1 MYTTATQPILSYIE
15 IPLNGHM
22 SCLFKMQVGI
32 DDLAIYVPKLYVDY
46 KDFAE
51 ARGIAP
57 QKLEYGIGIKK
68 MALVDI
74 NQDPACMA
82 ANACLK
88 LMQRNR
94 LHPQDIGRMYV
105 ATESALDESKAMNSF
120 VIGML
125 EQVYGEAS
133 FEHAGGI
140 ECKFAC
146 VSGSYALYDNAN
158 WIRAEESNDKAAV
171 VIVSDIAKYD
181 IGSSGEYTQGA
192 GAVAMLIKE
201 NPRLLAFDK
210 KVTSTIIKNE
220 YDFYRP
226 CGKET
231 PLVNGNYSNVLYLI
245 QVKKAFD
252 SYKEKAIRTGLIHL
266 NEGESITDH
275 IDLFSVHLP
284 FRKMGEKALVY
295 LLRHEWRH
303 LPRWKHVIKE
313 IGMEEPIPKDPRGT
327 IESILADSE
336 FMKADEK
343 FRRTFL
349 QTSFYREVFEKKMAS
364 SLEASAIIGNLYTA
378 SMYMG
383 FRSLL
388 EFEYKKGTKLENKRV
403 GFGSYGSGSSAMV
416 FSGVIQPEYK
426 EIVQRMNLEEEIG
439 PRRKLSMN
447 EYERLRENSR
457 DFDDSL
463 LRTNKE
469 FVLVKI
475 GGTTADKAGLRE
487 YSYTN

>member
-1 MYTTATQPILSYIE
+1 MP
-15 IPLNGHM
+15 
-22 SCLFKMQVGI
+22 VGI
-32 DDLAIYVPKLYVDY
+32 DDLAIYVPKLYIDY

-51 ARGIAP
+51 ARGIDP
-57 QKLEYGIGIKK
+57 RKLEYGIGVKK
-68 MALVDI
+68 MALVDT

-88 LMQRNR
+88 LMQKNHM
-94 LHPQDIGRMYV
+94 HPEDIGRMYV
-105 ATESALDESKAMNSF
+105 ATESGLDESKAMNSF

-125 EQVYGEAS
+125 EQVYGESS

-146 VSGSYALYDNAN
+146 VSGSYALYDNTN
-158 WIRAEESNDKAAV
+158 WIRADENNGKAAI

-181 IGSSGEYTQGA
+181 IGSAGEYTQGA

-201 NPRLLAFDK
+201 DPRLLAFDQ

-231 PLVNGNYSNVLYLI
+231 PVVNGNYSNLLYLI
-245 QVKKAFD
+245 QVRKAFD
-252 SYKEKAIRTGLIHL
+252 SYKEKAIRTGLIQL
-266 NEGESITDH
+266 KDGESITDH

-284 FRKMGEKALVY
+284 YRRMGEKALAY
-295 LLRHEWRH
+295 LLRHEWRY
-303 LPRWKHVIKE
+303 LPRWNQVLKE
-313 IGMEEPIPKDPRGT
+313 VGLQETVPKDPRGT
-327 IESILADSE
+327 IESILADTE

-343 FRRTFL
+343 FRRAFM
-349 QTSFYREVFEKKMAS
+349 QTSFYNEVFEKKMAS
-364 SLEASAIIGNLYTA
+364 SLEASTIIGNLYTA

-388 EFEYKKGTKLENKRV
+388 EFEYRKGTDLESKRV

-416 FSGVIQPEYK
+416 FTGLIQSEYK
-426 EIVQRMNLEEEIG
+426 ETVEGMNLEEEIG
-439 PRRKLSMN
+439 PRKKISID
-447 EYERLRENSR
+447 EYERLRGNETN
-457 DFDDSL
+457 FDTSL
-463 LRTNKE
+463 LPAHKE

-475 GGTTADKAGLRE
+475 GGTTADKAGFRE
-487 YSYTN
+487 YNFTN

>member
-1 MYTTATQPILSYIE
+1 MP
-15 IPLNGHM
+15 
-22 SCLFKMQVGI
+22 VGI
-32 DDLAIYVPKLYVDY
+32 DDLAIYVPKLYIDY

-51 ARGIAP
+51 ARGIDP
-57 QKLEYGIGIKK
+57 RKLEYGIGVKK
-68 MALVDI
+68 MALVDT

-88 LMQRNR
+88 LMQKNH
-94 LHPQDIGRMYV
+94 LHPEDIGRMYV
-105 ATESALDESKAMNSF
+105 ATESGLDESKAMNSF

-125 EQVYGEAS
+125 EQVYGESS

-146 VSGSYALYDNAN
+146 VSGSYALYDNTN
-158 WIRAEESNDKAAV
+158 WIRADENNGKAAI

-181 IGSSGEYTQGA
+181 IGSAGEYTQGA

-201 NPRLLAFDK
+201 NPRLLAFDQ

-231 PLVNGNYSNVLYLI
+231 PVVNGNYSNLLYLI
-245 QVKKAFD
+245 QVRKAFD
-252 SYKEKAIRTGLIHL
+252 SYKEKAIRTGLIQL
-266 NEGESITDH
+266 KDGESITDH

-284 FRKMGEKALVY
+284 YRRMGEKALAY
-295 LLRHEWRH
+295 LLRHEWRY
-303 LPRWKHVIKE
+303 LPRWNQVIKE
-313 IGMEEPIPKDPRGT
+313 VGLQETLPKDPRGT
-327 IESILADSE
+327 IESILADTE
-336 FMKADEK
+336 FMKTDEK
-343 FRRTFL
+343 FRRAFM
-349 QTSFYREVFEKKMAS
+349 QTSFYNEVFEKKMAS
-364 SLEASAIIGNLYTA
+364 SLEASTIIGNLYTA

-388 EFEYKKGTKLENKRV
+388 EFEYRKGTDLESKRV

-416 FSGVIQPEYK
+416 FTGLIQSEYK
-426 EIVQRMNLEEEIG
+426 EIVEGMNLEKEIG
-439 PRRKLSMN
+439 PRKKISID
-447 EYERLRENSR
+447 EYERLRGKETN
-457 DFDDSL
+457 FDTSL
-463 LRTNKE
+463 LPVHKE

-475 GGTTADKAGLRE
+475 GGTTADKAGFRE
-487 YSYTN
+487 YNFTN

>member
-1 MYTTATQPILSYIE
+1 
-15 IPLNGHM
+15 
-22 SCLFKMQVGI
+22 MQVGI
-32 DDLAIYVPKLYVDY
+32 DDLAIYVPKLYLDY
-46 KDFAE
+46 KDFAN

-68 MALVDI
+68 MALVDA

-88 LMQRNR
+88 LMQRNQLR
-94 LHPQDIGRMYV
+94 PQDLGRMYV
-105 ATESALDESKAMNSF
+105 ATESALDEAKAMNSF
-120 VIGML
+120 IIGML
-125 EQVYGEAS
+125 EQVYGENS

-158 WIRAEESNDKAAV
+158 WIRAQENDGKAAI

-201 NPRLLAFDK
+201 NPRLLAFDQ
-210 KVTSTIIKNE
+210 KVASTIIKNE

-226 CGKET
+226 FGKET
-231 PLVNGNYSNVLYLI
+231 PLVNGNYSNLLYLI

-252 SYKEKAIRTGLIHL
+252 SYKEKAIKTGLVQIRD
-266 NEGESITDH
+266 GESVTDY
-275 IDLFSVHLP
+275 IDLFCVHLP
-284 FRKMGEKALVY
+284 YRKMGEKALAY

-303 LPRWKHVIKE
+303 LPRWKQVIKE
-313 IGMEEPIPKDPRGT
+313 VGMEEPLPKDPRGT
-327 IESILADSE
+327 IESILADTE
-336 FMKADEK
+336 FMQADEK
-343 FRRTFL
+343 FRRAFIR
-349 QTSFYREVFEKKMAS
+349 TSFYNEVFEKKVAS

-388 EFEYKKGTKLENKRV
+388 EFEYKKGTDLEGKRV

-416 FSGVIQPEYK
+416 FSGVMQPGYK
-426 EIVQRMNLEEEIG
+426 QVVKRMNLEEEMG
-439 PRRKLSMN
+439 PRKKLSME
-447 EYERLRENSR
+447 EYMKLHENGR
-457 DFDDSL
+457 NFNDSL
-463 LRTNKE
+463 SEPHEE
-469 FVLVKI
+469 FILVKI
-475 GGTTADKAGLRE
+475 GGKTADKAGLRE
-487 YSYTN
+487 YTYIN

>member
-1 MYTTATQPILSYIE
+1 
-15 IPLNGHM
+15 M
-22 SCLFKMQVGI
+22 SVGI

-51 ARGIAP
+51 ARGIDP
-57 QKLEYGIGIKK
+57 HKLEYGIGVKK
-68 MALVDI
+68 MALVDS

-88 LMQRNR
+88 LMQKNH
-94 LHPQDIGRMYV
+94 LHPEDIGRMYV
-105 ATESALDESKAMNSF
+105 ATETGLDESKAMNSF

-125 EQVYGEAS
+125 EQVYGESS

-146 VSGSYALYDNAN
+146 VSGSYALYDNTN
-158 WIRAEESNDKAAV
+158 WIRADENNGKAAI

-181 IGSSGEYTQGA
+181 IGSAGEYTQGA
-192 GAVAMLIKE
+192 GAVAMLVKK
-201 NPRLLAFDK
+201 NPRLLAFDQ

-231 PLVNGNYSNVLYLI
+231 PLVNGNYSNLLYLI

-252 SYKEKAIRTGLIHL
+252 SYKEKAIRTGLIQL
-266 NEGESITDH
+266 KDGESITDH

-284 FRKMGEKALVY
+284 YRRMGEKALAY
-295 LLRHEWRH
+295 LLRHEWRY
-303 LPRWKHVIKE
+303 LPRWNQVIKE
-313 IGMEEPIPKDPRGT
+313 VGLQETAPKDPRGT
-327 IESILADSE
+327 IESILADTE

-343 FRRTFL
+343 FRRAFM
-349 QTSFYREVFEKKMAS
+349 QTSFYNEVFEKKMAS
-364 SLEASAIIGNLYTA
+364 SLEASTIIGNLYTA

-388 EFEYKKGTKLENKRV
+388 EFEYKKGTDLESKRV

-416 FSGVIQPEYK
+416 FTGVIQSEYK
-426 EIVQRMNLEEEIG
+426 EIVGGMNLDEEIG
-439 PRRKLSMN
+439 PRKKISID
-447 EYERLRENSR
+447 EYERLRRNERNFNTS
-457 DFDDSL
+457 DL
-463 LRTNKE
+463 PVHKE

-475 GGTTADKAGLRE
+475 GGTTADKAGFRE
-487 YSYTN
+487 YNFIG

>member
-1 MYTTATQPILSYIE
+1 MP
-15 IPLNGHM
+15 
-22 SCLFKMQVGI
+22 VGI
-32 DDLAIYVPKLYVDY
+32 DDLAIYVPKLYIDY

-51 ARGIAP
+51 ARGIDP
-57 QKLEYGIGIKK
+57 RKLEYGIGVKK
-68 MALVDI
+68 MALVDT

-88 LMQRNR
+88 LMQKNH
-94 LHPQDIGRMYV
+94 LHPEDIGRMYV
-105 ATESALDESKAMNSF
+105 ATESGLDESKAMNSF

-125 EQVYGEAS
+125 EQVYGESS

-146 VSGSYALYDNAN
+146 VSGSYALYDNTN
-158 WIRAEESNDKAAV
+158 WIRADENNGKAAI

-181 IGSSGEYTQGA
+181 IGSAGEYTQGA

-201 NPRLLAFDK
+201 NPRLLAFDQ

-231 PLVNGNYSNVLYLI
+231 PVVNGNYSNLLYLI
-245 QVKKAFD
+245 QVRKAFD
-252 SYKEKAIRTGLIHL
+252 SYKEKAIRTGLIQL
-266 NEGESITDH
+266 KDGESITDH

-284 FRKMGEKALVY
+284 YRRMGEKALAY
-295 LLRHEWRH
+295 LLRHEWRY
-303 LPRWKHVIKE
+303 LPRWNQVIKE
-313 IGMEEPIPKDPRGT
+313 VGLQETVPKDPRGT
-327 IESILADSE
+327 IESILADTE

-343 FRRTFL
+343 FRRAFM
-349 QTSFYREVFEKKMAS
+349 QTSFYNEVFEKKMAS
-364 SLEASAIIGNLYTA
+364 SLEASTIIGNLYTA

-388 EFEYKKGTKLENKRV
+388 EFEYRKGTDLESKRV

-416 FSGVIQPEYK
+416 FTGLIQSEYK
-426 EIVQRMNLEEEIG
+426 EIVEGMNLEKEIG
-439 PRRKLSMN
+439 PRKKISIDD
-447 EYERLRENSR
+447 YERLRGNETN
-457 DFDDSL
+457 FDTSL
-463 LRTNKE
+463 LPVHRE

-475 GGTTADKAGLRE
+475 GGTTADKAGFRE
-487 YSYTN
+487 YNFTN

>member
-1 MYTTATQPILSYIE
+1 
-15 IPLNGHM
+15 M
-22 SCLFKMQVGI
+22 SVGI
-32 DDLAIYVPKLYVDY
+32 DDLAIYVPKLYIDY
-46 KDFAE
+46 RDFAE
-51 ARGIAP
+51 ARGIDP
-57 QKLEYGIGIKK
+57 HKLEYGIGVKK
-68 MALVDI
+68 MALVDS

-88 LMQRNR
+88 LMQKNH
-94 LHPQDIGRMYV
+94 LHPEDIGRMYV
-105 ATESALDESKAMNSF
+105 ATETGIDESKAMNSF

-125 EQVYGEAS
+125 EQVYGESS

-146 VSGSYALYDNAN
+146 VSGSYALYDNTN
-158 WIRAEESNDKAAV
+158 WIRADENNGKAAI

-181 IGSSGEYTQGA
+181 IGSAGEYTQGA
-192 GAVAMLIKE
+192 GAVAMLLKE
-201 NPRLLAFDK
+201 NPRLLAFDQ

-231 PLVNGNYSNVLYLI
+231 PLVNGNYSNLLYLI

-252 SYKEKAIRTGLIHL
+252 SYKEKAIKTGLIQL
-266 NEGESITDH
+266 KDGESITDH

-284 FRKMGEKALVY
+284 YRRMGEKALAY
-295 LLRHEWRH
+295 LLRHEWRD
-303 LPRWKHVIKE
+303 LPRWNQVIKE
-313 IGMEEPIPKDPRGT
+313 VGLQETAPKDPRGT
-327 IESILADSE
+327 IESILADTE

-343 FRRTFL
+343 FRRAFM
-349 QTSFYREVFEKKMAS
+349 QTSFYNEVFEKKMAS
-364 SLEASAIIGNLYTA
+364 SLEASTIIGNLYTA

-388 EFEYKKGTKLENKRV
+388 EFEYRKGTDLESKRV

-416 FSGVIQPEYK
+416 FTGVIQSEYK
-426 EIVQRMNLEEEIG
+426 EIVEEMNLDEEIG
-439 PRRKLSMN
+439 PRKKISID
-447 EYERLRENSR
+447 EYERLRRNERN
-457 DFDDSL
+457 FNTYHL
-463 LRTNKE
+463 PVHKE

-475 GGTTADKAGLRE
+475 GGTTADKAGFRE
-487 YSYTN
+487 YNFIN

>member
-1 MYTTATQPILSYIE
+1 MP
-15 IPLNGHM
+15 
-22 SCLFKMQVGI
+22 VGI
-32 DDLAIYVPKLYVDY
+32 DDLAIYIPKLYVDY
-46 KDFAE
+46 KDFAK
-51 ARGIAP
+51 ARGIDP

-68 MALVDI
+68 MALVDT

-88 LMQRNR
+88 LMERNH
-94 LHPQDIGRMYV
+94 LHPEDIGRMYI
-105 ATESALDESKAMNSF
+105 ATESGLDESKAMNSF

-125 EQVYGEAS
+125 EQVYGEDT

-146 VSGSYALYDNAN
+146 VSGSYAIYDNTN
-158 WIRAEESNDKAAV
+158 WIRADENNGKAAV

-181 IGSSGEYTQGA
+181 IGSAGEYTQGA
-192 GAVAMLIKE
+192 GAVAILVKQ

-231 PLVNGNYSNVLYLI
+231 PLVNGNYSNLLYLI

-266 NEGESITDH
+266 NDGESITDH

-284 FRKMGEKALVY
+284 YRKMGEKALAY
-295 LLRHEWRH
+295 LLRHEWRL
-303 LPRWKHVIKE
+303 LPRWKDVIRE
-313 IGMEEPIPKDPRGT
+313 VGMEEPVPKDARGT
-327 IESILADSE
+327 IESILADTE
-336 FMKADEK
+336 FTKADEK
-343 FRRTFL
+343 FRRAFIH
-349 QTSFYREVFEKKMAS
+349 TSFYNEVFENKVAS

-388 EFEYKKGTKLENKRV
+388 EFEYKKGAYLENKRV

-416 FSGVIQPEYK
+416 FSGVMQPGYK
-426 EIVQRMNLEEEIG
+426 QVVKRMNLEEEMG
-439 PRRKLSMN
+439 PRKKLSME
-447 EYERLRENSR
+447 EYMKLHENGR
-457 DFDDSL
+457 NFNDSL
-463 LRTNKE
+463 SEPHEE
-469 FVLVKI
+469 FILVKI
-475 GGTTADKAGLRE
+475 GGKTADKA
-487 YSYTN
+487 

>member
-1 MYTTATQPILSYIE
+1 MP
-15 IPLNGHM
+15 
-22 SCLFKMQVGI
+22 VGI
-32 DDLAIYVPKLYVDY
+32 DDLAIYVPKLYIDY

-51 ARGIAP
+51 ARGIDP
-57 QKLEYGIGIKK
+57 HKLEYGIGIKK

-88 LMQRNR
+88 LMQKNY
-94 LHPQDIGRMYV
+94 LHPEDIGRMYV
-105 ATESALDESKAMNSF
+105 ATESGLDESKAMNSF

-125 EQVYGEAS
+125 EQVYGESS

-146 VSGSYALYDNAN
+146 VSGSYALYDNTN
-158 WIRAEESNDKAAV
+158 WIRADENNGKAAI

-201 NPRLLAFDK
+201 NPRLLAFDQ
-210 KVTSTIIKNE
+210 KVTSTVIKNE

-231 PLVNGNYSNVLYLI
+231 PVVNGNYSNLLYLI
-245 QVKKAFD
+245 QVRKAFD
-252 SYKEKAIRTGLIHL
+252 SYKEKAIRTGLIQL
-266 NEGESITDH
+266 KDGEAITDH

-284 FRKMGEKALVY
+284 YRRMGEKALAY
-295 LLRHEWRH
+295 LLRHEWRY
-303 LPRWKHVIKE
+303 LPRWNQVIKE
-313 IGMEEPIPKDPRGT
+313 VGLQETVPKDPRGT
-327 IESILADSE
+327 IESILADTE

-343 FRRTFL
+343 FRRAFM
-349 QTSFYREVFEKKMAS
+349 QTSFYNEVFENKMAS
-364 SLEASAIIGNLYTA
+364 SLVASTIIGNLYTA

-388 EFEYKKGTKLENKRV
+388 EFEYRKGTDLESMRV

-416 FSGVIQPEYK
+416 FTGLIQSEYK
-426 EIVQRMNLEEEIG
+426 EIVEGMNLEVEIG
-439 PRRKLSMN
+439 PRKKISID
-447 EYERLRENSR
+447 EYERLRGNETN
-457 DFDDSL
+457 FDRSL
-463 LRTNKE
+463 LPVHKE

-475 GGTTADKAGLRE
+475 GGTTSDKAGFRE
-487 YSYTN
+487 YNFTN

>member
-1 MYTTATQPILSYIE
+1 
-15 IPLNGHM
+15 M
-22 SCLFKMQVGI
+22 SVGI

-51 ARGIAP
+51 ARGIDP
-57 QKLEYGIGIKK
+57 HKLEYGIGVKK
-68 MALVDI
+68 MALVDS

-88 LMQRNR
+88 LMQKNH
-94 LHPQDIGRMYV
+94 LHPEDIGRMYV
-105 ATESALDESKAMNSF
+105 ATETGLDESKAMNSF

-125 EQVYGEAS
+125 EQVYGESS

-146 VSGSYALYDNAN
+146 VSGSYALYDNTN
-158 WIRAEESNDKAAV
+158 WIRADENNGKAAI

-181 IGSSGEYTQGA
+181 IGSAGEYTQGA
-192 GAVAMLIKE
+192 GAVAMLVKK
-201 NPRLLAFDK
+201 NPRLLAFDQ

-231 PLVNGNYSNVLYLI
+231 PLVNGNYSNLLYLI

-252 SYKEKAIRTGLIHL
+252 SYKEKAIRTGLIQL
-266 NEGESITDH
+266 KDGESITDH

-284 FRKMGEKALVY
+284 YRRMGEKALAY
-295 LLRHEWRH
+295 LLRHEWRY
-303 LPRWKHVIKE
+303 LPRWNQVIKE
-313 IGMEEPIPKDPRGT
+313 VGLQETAPKDPRGT
-327 IESILADSE
+327 IESILADTE

-343 FRRTFL
+343 FRRAFM
-349 QTSFYREVFEKKMAS
+349 QTSFYNEVFEKKMAS
-364 SLEASAIIGNLYTA
+364 SLEASTIIGNLYTA

-388 EFEYKKGTKLENKRV
+388 EFEYKKGTDLESKRV

-416 FSGVIQPEYK
+416 FTGVIQSEYK
-426 EIVQRMNLEEEIG
+426 EIVGGMNLDEEIG
-439 PRRKLSMN
+439 PRKKISID
-447 EYERLRENSR
+447 EYERLRRNERNFNTSY
-457 DFDDSL
+457 L
-463 LRTNKE
+463 PLHKE

-475 GGTTADKAGLRE
+475 GGTTADKAGFRE
-487 YSYTN
+487 YNFIS

>member
-1 MYTTATQPILSYIE
+1 MP
-15 IPLNGHM
+15 
-22 SCLFKMQVGI
+22 VGI
-32 DDLAIYVPKLYVDY
+32 DDLAIYVPKLYIDY

-51 ARGIAP
+51 ARGIDP
-57 QKLEYGIGIKK
+57 HKLEYGIGVKK
-68 MALVDI
+68 MALVDT

-88 LMQRNR
+88 LMQKNH
-94 LHPQDIGRMYV
+94 LHPEDIGRMYV
-105 ATESALDESKAMNSF
+105 ATESGLDESKAMNSF

-125 EQVYGEAS
+125 EQVYGESS

-146 VSGSYALYDNAN
+146 VSGSYALYDNTN
-158 WIRAEESNDKAAV
+158 WIRADENNGKAAI

-181 IGSSGEYTQGA
+181 IGSAGEYTQGA

-201 NPRLLAFDK
+201 NPRLLAFDQ
-210 KVTSTIIKNE
+210 KVASTVIKNE

-231 PLVNGNYSNVLYLI
+231 PVVNGNYSNLLYLI
-245 QVKKAFD
+245 QVRKAFD
-252 SYKEKAIRTGLIHL
+252 SYKEKAIRTGLIQL
-266 NEGESITDH
+266 KDGEAITDH

-284 FRKMGEKALVY
+284 YRRMGEKALAY
-295 LLRHEWRH
+295 LLRHEWRY
-303 LPRWKHVIKE
+303 LPRWNQVIKE
-313 IGMEEPIPKDPRGT
+313 VGLQETVPKDPRGT
-327 IESILADSE
+327 IESILADTE

-343 FRRTFL
+343 FRRAFM
-349 QTSFYREVFEKKMAS
+349 QTSFYNEVFEKKMAS
-364 SLEASAIIGNLYTA
+364 SLEASTIIGNLYTA

-388 EFEYKKGTKLENKRV
+388 EFEYRKGTDLESMRV

-416 FSGVIQPEYK
+416 FTGLIQSEYK
-426 EIVQRMNLEEEIG
+426 EIVGGMNLEEEIG
-439 PRRKLSMN
+439 PRKKISID
-447 EYERLRENSR
+447 EYERLRRNERNFNTSH
-457 DFDDSL
+457 L
-463 LRTNKE
+463 PVHKE

-475 GGTTADKAGLRE
+475 GGTTADKAGFRE
-487 YSYTN
+487 YNFTS

>member
-1 MYTTATQPILSYIE
+1 MP
-15 IPLNGHM
+15 
-22 SCLFKMQVGI
+22 VGI
-32 DDLAIYVPKLYVDY
+32 DDLAIYVPKLYIDY

-51 ARGIAP
+51 ARGIDP
-57 QKLEYGIGIKK
+57 RKLEYGIGVKK
-68 MALVDI
+68 MALVDT

-88 LMQRNR
+88 LMQKNH
-94 LHPQDIGRMYV
+94 LHPEDIGRMYV
-105 ATESALDESKAMNSF
+105 ATESGLDESKAMNSF

-125 EQVYGEAS
+125 EQVYGESS

-146 VSGSYALYDNAN
+146 VSGSYALYDNTN
-158 WIRAEESNDKAAV
+158 WIRADENNGKAAI

-181 IGSSGEYTQGA
+181 IGSAGEYTQGA

-201 NPRLLAFDK
+201 NPRLLAFDQ

-231 PLVNGNYSNVLYLI
+231 PVVNGNYSNLLYLI
-245 QVKKAFD
+245 QVRKAFD
-252 SYKEKAIRTGLIHL
+252 SYKEKAIRTGLIQL
-266 NEGESITDH
+266 KDGESITDH

-284 FRKMGEKALVY
+284 YRRMGEKALAY
-295 LLRHEWRH
+295 LLRHEWRY
-303 LPRWKHVIKE
+303 LPRWNQVIKE
-313 IGMEEPIPKDPRGT
+313 VGLQETVPKDPRGT
-327 IESILADSE
+327 IESILADTE

-343 FRRTFL
+343 FRRTFM
-349 QTSFYREVFEKKMAS
+349 QTSFYNEVFEKKMAS
-364 SLEASAIIGNLYTA
+364 SLEASTIIGNLYTA

-388 EFEYKKGTKLENKRV
+388 EFEYRKGTDLESKRV

-416 FSGVIQPEYK
+416 FTGLIQSEYK
-426 EIVQRMNLEEEIG
+426 EIVKGMNLEKEIG
-439 PRRKLSMN
+439 PRKKISID
-447 EYERLRENSR
+447 EYERLRGNETN
-457 DFDDSL
+457 FDTSL
-463 LRTNKE
+463 LPVHKE

-475 GGTTADKAGLRE
+475 GGTTADKAGFRE
-487 YSYTN
+487 YNFTN